1 MSLRSVILPL
11 LLATSGL
18 LVAGPGLAQ
27 APVDRQ
33 QQDIHQGE
41 DCLRQMERD
50 VAGAMALAGN
60 MLAREDASDVVRVM
74 GLACLMRGQ
83 LMTGDG
89 AAAAATLQSL
99 VPLLES
105 TPLPQQERIKMQL
118 YTATALQELGQLRQ
132 AGEVLEAA
140 LAESGPY
147 TNLHLQ
153 ALVAIA
159 LHHARGMGD
168 PAAAEPYF
176 ERAIAAIDK
185 RPGGPLPLD
194 AIPYFNYGFAAL
206 EQGRIDDAA
215 GLLEQARE
223 LARRDPHLDR
233 LSARIEGA
241 LGRIAVERGDLA
253 LAHDQLE
260 TAVDMQRAM
269 DDTAGLVASLRQL
282 AELALL
288 EGDPVQALEYGR
300 ESAELA
306 ERGQMVEQIPE
317 AFELMARIH
326 SALGNAAEARAWNER
341 ARRHL
346 AEVNRERDAGAA
358 ARLDEHAPRT
368 DAQIDL
374 LGSLTRARVIGA
386 LALLAL
392 AATVLVGGWRLLHAR
407 RRQRQLVEQGAT
419 DPLTGLC
426 NRRGATARIEALPP
440 PSTPSAQDEDT
451 RHALLLVDLDRFK
464 AINDAH
470 GHAAGDRVLAQV
482 ADRLRKACDDGD
494 ILARWGGEEFLV
506 VRPDSSREAAFAFA
520 DHLRRAI
527 EHETFDIDDARA
539 LAVTVS
545 IGLAPSPFFPAADG
559 RWTDAIDLADRALYV
574 AKHAGRNAWVGIWG
588 LAGGEHL
595 DLHDLRENP
604 EQALAQGLVAIGGN
618 RPMSWSPLRDPRPA
632 QGPAPDG
639 DAGQDRQAGHGA

>member
-1 MSLRSVILPL
+1 
-11 LLATSGL
+11 
-18 LVAGPGLAQ
+18 
-27 APVDRQ
+27 
-33 QQDIHQGE
+33 
-41 DCLRQMERD
+41 
-50 VAGAMALAGN
+50 
-60 MLAREDASDVVRVM
+60 
-74 GLACLMRGQ
+74 
-83 LMTGDG
+83 
-89 AAAAATLQSL
+89 
-99 VPLLES
+99 
-105 TPLPQQERIKMQL
+105 
-118 YTATALQELGQLRQ
+118 
-132 AGEVLEAA
+132 
-140 LAESGPY
+140 
-147 TNLHLQ
+147 
-153 ALVAIA
+153 
-159 LHHARGMGD
+159 
-168 PAAAEPYF
+168 
-176 ERAIAAIDK
+176 
-185 RPGGPLPLD
+185 
-194 AIPYFNYGFAAL
+194 
-206 EQGRIDDAA
+206 
-215 GLLEQARE
+215 
-223 LARRDPHLDR
+223 
-233 LSARIEGA
+233 
-241 LGRIAVERGDLA
+241 
-253 LAHDQLE
+253 
-260 TAVDMQRAM
+260 
-269 DDTAGLVASLRQL
+269 
-282 AELALL
+282 
-288 EGDPVQALEYGR
+288 
-300 ESAELA
+300 
-306 ERGQMVEQIPE
+306 
-317 AFELMARIH
+317 
-326 SALGNAAEARAWNER
+326 
-341 ARRHL
+341 
-346 AEVNRERDAGAA
+346 
-358 ARLDEHAPRT
+358 
-368 DAQIDL
+368 
-374 LGSLTRARVIGA
+374 
-386 LALLAL
+386 
-392 AATVLVGGWRLLHAR
+392 RLLHTR

-545 IGLAPSPFFPAADG
+545 IGLAPSPFFPATDA

-574 AKHAGRNAWVGIWG
+574 AKHAGRNAWSGIWG